1 MLSHINADGGTIME
15 QFKLLTQ
22 KNYDFW
28 EASSA
33 LQKSV
38 RRGDEDGALFWAT
51 ELDKSGF
58 GEYVFKRLKIIAS
71 EDIGLAEP
79 LLPAVLQSL
88 YSNWVVQRKKKDSD
102 HSERLFLVHAVVLL
116 VRARKSRMLDHAAIV
131 YYNND
136 DDLRDISDYA
146 LDKHTLRGR
155 SMGRSFAHFFEEGAK
170 LQNPAPLEDPYE
182 ARAKEFLLQR
192 EKRLNKTKQSFLWP
206 EDQESCDDQEYEEGA
221 SEEKSLRHPRK
232 DRICKEDAYNRLF

>member
-1 MLSHINADGGTIME
+1 ME

-33 LQKSV
+33 LQKSI

-71 EDIGLAEP
+71 EDVGLAEP
-79 LLPAVLQSL
+79 LLPAVLESL
-88 YSNWVVQRKKKDSD
+88 YSNWVVQRKKKDTD
-102 HSERLFLVHAVVLL
+102 HSESLFLVHAVVLL
-116 VRARKSRMLDHAAIV
+116 VRARKSRMLDHAAIF

-136 DDLRDISDYA
+136 DDLREVPDYA

-155 SMGRSFAHFFEEGAK
+155 NMGRSFAHFFEEGAK
-170 LQNPAPLEDPYE
+170 LENPAPLEDPYE
-182 ARAKEFLLQR
+182 GRAKEFLLQR
-192 EKRLNKTKQSFLWP
+192 KKRPSLSKQNCLWP
-206 EDQESCDDQEYEEGA
+206 EDQETYDDEKNEEGT
-221 SEEKSLRHPRK
+221 SEENWLGYPRENQ
-232 DRICKEDAYNRLF
+232 I